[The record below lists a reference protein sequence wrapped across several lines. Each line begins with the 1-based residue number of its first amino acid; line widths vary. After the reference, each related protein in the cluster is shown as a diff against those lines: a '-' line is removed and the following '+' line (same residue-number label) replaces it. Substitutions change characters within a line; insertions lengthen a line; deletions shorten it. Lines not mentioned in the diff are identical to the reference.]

1 MLEEKI
7 IRITLWNWF
16 ITVCTRSLC
25 SLYSVTSSGR
35 TKTSVASDL
44 SLARASKNKTENV
57 LDTVIILI
65 SLSVQQAFL
74 YRQNKIQPSERAFLH
89 LCHTK
94 NGIIAIWAVQKVRW
108 EQKGQRRRVVLN
120 VKKFYCAT
128 LISFCLCGN
137 ACYTGNTTK
146 TKTLQTRSRLNT
158 AFIVNRWCYS
168 MSAKHTP
175 QSTEFILIVIC
186 IYLVAVLWDPLSKPA
201 QRRHV
206 PYRRCPL
213 LILP

>member
-108 EQKGQRRRVVLN
+108 EQKGLRCRVGLN
-120 VKKFYCAT
+120 GKKHYCANPDFV
-128 LISFCLCGN
+128 LLVRECLLHRQHN
-137 ACYTGNTTK
+137 KKDDTTNQI
-146 TKTLQTRSRLNT
+146 T
-158 AFIVNRWCYS
+158 
-168 MSAKHTP
+168 
-175 QSTEFILIVIC
+175 TEHC
-186 IYLVAVLWDPLSKPA
+186 IYSKWMMLLHSQLNYSNLHLSGGSVM
-201 QRRHV
+201 RS
-206 PYRRCPL
+206 L
-213 LILP
+213 